1 MKICPLQRTK
11 GRSIKRFAALASV
24 ACLAAWGFSSAGV
37 VNAIA
42 QQPAAKKAPEKKPAA
57 KADAKAQP
65 TENVSAW
72 VKLCKKAPTMGKGS
86 DGKPVTEEREICA
99 TQHEQIGVDGRLAL
113 ASSVLQAQGIDKLQ
127 LSFRLPLG
135 VVLPPGLAFAILSKE
150 DGAAVYDKI
159 SKKEQ
164 IDETKIVFERAPFI
178 TCFEGCSA
186 EVEATPDT
194 LNKMKLGSLI
204 LVRFVAPTGQSVT
217 RMLPLQGFA
226 EAFTGKPAD
235 IAQHQQGIR
244 AAIAA
249 RQDEMLKQ
257 DPELA
262 ALIKLQQEAQKNL
275 EEQQKRS
282 VSQDPKLA
290 EAIKQMQDVQA
301 KLVEHA
307 RSRQQT
313 AAGAAPAAATQKK

>member
-11 GRSIKRFAALASV
+11 APSMKCFAALTFA
-24 ACLAAWGFSSAGV
+24 ACMAAGGLSGIGLDAV
-37 VNAIA
+37 A
-42 QQPAAKKAPEKKPAA
+42 QQPGVAKKPPEKKPAA
-57 KADAKAQP
+57 KADTKTQ
-65 TENVSAW
+65 ESVSAW

-86 DGKPVTEEREICA
+86 DGKPITEEREICA

-113 ASSVLQAQGIDKLQ
+113 ASSVLQAQGLDKLQ

-135 VVLPPGLAFAILSKE
+135 VVLPPGLGFAILSKDE
-150 DGAAVYDKI
+150 GAAVYEKI
-159 SKKEQ
+159 DKKEP
-164 IDETKIVFERAPFI
+164 IDETKIIFERAPFI

-194 LNKMKLGSLI
+194 VNKMKTGSLI
-204 LVRFVAPTGQSVT
+204 LVRFVAPTGQAVT

-235 IAQHQQGIR
+235 IAKHQEGIR

-249 RQDEMLKQ
+249 RQDEMLRQ

-262 ALIKLQQEAQKNL
+262 TLIKQQQDAQKNL
-275 EEQQKRS
+275 EEQQKRM
-282 VSQDPKLA
+282 VTQDPKLA

-307 RSRQQT
+307 RSKQQV
-313 AAGAAPAAATQKK
+313 AAPASK

>member
-11 GRSIKRFAALASV
+11 ALRMKRFAALTFA
-24 ACLAAWGFSSAGV
+24 ACMAACGLSGAGFDAV
-37 VNAIA
+37 A
-42 QQPAAKKAPEKKPAA
+42 QQPGVAKKAPEKKPAA
-57 KADAKAQP
+57 NTKTQE
-65 TENVSAW
+65 TVSAW

-86 DGKPVTEEREICA
+86 DGKPITEEREICA

-113 ASSVLQAQGIDKLQ
+113 ASSILQAQGLDKLQ

-135 VVLPPGLAFAILSKE
+135 VVLPPGLGYAILSKE
-150 DGAAVYDKI
+150 EGAAVFDKI
-159 SKKEQ
+159 EKKEP
-164 IDETKIVFERAPFI
+164 IDEAKIIFERAPFI
-178 TCFEGCSA
+178 ACFEGCSA

-194 LNKMKLGSLI
+194 VNKMKVGSLI
-204 LVRFVAPTGQSVT
+204 LVRFVAPSGQAVT

-226 EAFTGKPAD
+226 EAFAGKPAD
-235 IAQHQQGIR
+235 IAKHQEGIR

-249 RQDEMLKQ
+249 RQDEMLRQ

-262 ALIKLQQEAQKNL
+262 ALIKQQQEAQKNL
-275 EEQQKRS
+275 EELQKRM

-307 RSRQQT
+307 RSKQQ
-313 AAGAAPAAATQKK
+313 AAASPPASAAPPKK

>member
-1 MKICPLQRTK
+1 MKR
-11 GRSIKRFAALASV
+11 
-24 ACLAAWGFSSAGV
+24 LAAWTFAACIAAVALSGAGLDAV
-37 VNAIA
+37 A
-42 QQPAAKKAPEKKPAA
+42 QQPGVAKKAPEKKPAA
-57 KADAKAQP
+57 KSDTKGQA
-65 TENVSAW
+65 TETVSAW

-86 DGKPVTEEREICA
+86 DGKPITEEREICA

-113 ASSVLQAQGIDKLQ
+113 ASSVLQAQGLDKLQ

-135 VVLPPGLAFAILSKE
+135 VVLPPGLAYAVLSKE
-150 DGAAVYDKI
+150 EGAAIYDKI
-159 SKKEQ
+159 EKKEP
-164 IDETKIVFERAPFI
+164 IDDAKILFERAPFI

-194 LNKMKLGSLI
+194 LNKMKTGSLI
-204 LVRFVAPTGQSVT
+204 LVKFVAPTGQAVT

-226 EAFTGKPAD
+226 EAFGGKPAD
-235 IAQHQQGIR
+235 IAKHQEGIR

-249 RQDEMLKQ
+249 RQDEMLRQ

-262 ALIKLQQEAQKNL
+262 ALIKQQQEAQKNL
-275 EEQQKRS
+275 EEQQKRM
-282 VSQDPKLA
+282 VTQDPKLA

-307 RSRQQT
+307 RSKQQT
-313 AAGAAPAAATQKK
+313 AAGASPPPASAAPPKK